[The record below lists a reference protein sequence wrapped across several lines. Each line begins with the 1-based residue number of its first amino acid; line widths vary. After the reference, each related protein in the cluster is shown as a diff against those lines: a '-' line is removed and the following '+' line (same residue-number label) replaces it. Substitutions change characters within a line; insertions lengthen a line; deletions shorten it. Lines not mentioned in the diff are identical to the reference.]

1 MKNLSIVFVAALS
14 LMSVA
19 GCKKKGGSDAM
30 AKSKEF
36 ADRVCACADKKDGE
50 CFKKVQEE
58 MGKWAA
64 DNADKM
70 KDYKPT
76 EEEQKQATEIAQ
88 KMSTCMQKAMTLEAP
103 AAGGAMGGAPAA
115 GGSAAAAPAAGG
127 EGSAAGGSAAA
138 PAAGGSAEGSAAA
151 PAAGGSASGA
161 APAPAAK

>member
-58 MGKWAA
+58 MQKWAA

-115 GGSAAAAPAAGG
+115 APAAGG
-127 EGSAAGGSAAA
+127 SAEGGAAGGSAAA
-138 PAAGGSAEGSAAA
+138 PAAGGSAEGGAAA